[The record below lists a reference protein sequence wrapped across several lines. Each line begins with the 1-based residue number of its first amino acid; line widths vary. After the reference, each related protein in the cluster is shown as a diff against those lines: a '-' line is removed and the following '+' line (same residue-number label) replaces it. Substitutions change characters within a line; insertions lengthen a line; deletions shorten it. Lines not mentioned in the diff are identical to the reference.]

1 MEEKNGAFAE
11 KKRRGGKR
19 LMKPEK
25 APKAPGE
32 RRGRAEKEPRVP
44 RETSGKRPGKVIGVI
59 VLVLALAYLGLCA
72 WAKVDDKIAPNT
84 YFAGVNYGGM
94 TPAQARSELQ
104 SRLDRA
110 QGATVSFV
118 LPDGTKVT
126 DLALGTISVN
136 ADVEDIAGTIGAK
149 GYHGFLMGGV
159 YYAKTLFSGG
169 AEIEDLSYDGDFA
182 AAAQTVRAAIDCDP
196 VEFAINVTED
206 GQVSIRKPMDGR
218 RAVAADGE
226 DPVIAL
232 LRNAYFS
239 GGEPSEITLEPA
251 DGENGGVYEVVS
263 AEPVDLSAQREAVV
277 GQKVNA
283 SYDKVNGTVLPGRA
297 GVDFSLADLQSAY
310 DAAAPGETVSL
321 ANATVEAPDVTAEQ
335 LQKVLFRDVLSTYTT
350 KVGGAAGRRANVK
363 LTASRI
369 NGYIMNAGE
378 TMKYGP
384 LVTPFTAANGYS
396 AAPGYL
402 QGKTVDMVGGG
413 ACQASSTLYAAALYA
428 NLEIVQRT
436 NHGFASDYIGLGLDA
451 TVAEGGPEFEFRN
464 NTNYPIKVVAE
475 YYASGSKNYI
485 KITLLGTKVDDSYV
499 KIKTDVLETIPFEEE
514 IVETDELAPGER
526 KVEQTAYTGYKVKTY
541 RNVYSGDGTL
551 ISSTFEASSNY
562 KARNRIV
569 LVGKSTGS
577 TTPTDPGTTTPTDPG
592 TTTPTDPGTTTPTN
606 PGATTPTDPG
616 TTDPGTGDGGTSEPP
631 EQMEKPG
638 WLDTP

>member
-1 MEEKNGAFAE
+1 MEEMNGAFEE
-11 KKRRGGKR
+11 KKNRKGGKR
-19 LMKPEK
+19 LMQPEK

-44 RETSGKRPGKVIGVI
+44 RETSGKTGKIVGIVIA
-59 VLVLALAYLGLCA
+59 VLVVAYLGLCA

-136 ADVEDIAGTIGAK
+136 ADVEDIAGSIGAK

-283 SYDKVNGTVLPGRA
+283 SYDKVNGTVLPGHA
-297 GVDFSLADLQSAY
+297 GVEFTLSDLESAY
-310 DAAAPGETVSL
+310 NAAAAGETVEL
-321 ANATVEAPDVTAEQ
+321 PNATVETPDVTAEQ

-350 KVGGAAGRRANVK
+350 KVGGASGRRANVK

-369 NGYIMNAGE
+369 TGYILNSGE

-451 TVAEGGPEFEFRN
+451 TVAQGGPEFEFRN
-464 NTNYPIKVVAE
+464 NTMYPIKVVAE
-475 YYASGSKNYI
+475 YYASGGKNYL
-485 KITLLGTKVDDSYV
+485 KVSLLGTKVDDTYV
-499 KIKTDVLETIPFEEE
+499 KIKTEVLETIPFTEE

-562 KARNRIV
+562 KARDRIV
-569 LVGKSTGS
+569 LVGKSTA
-577 TTPTDPGTTTPTDPG
+577 TTPTDPGTTPVDPGTTTPTDPG
-592 TTTPTDPGTTTPTN
+592 DTGTVDPGSTTA
-606 PGATTPTDPG
+606 PGT
-616 TTDPGTGDGGTSEPP
+616 TTDPGTVTDPGTATEPP
-631 EQMEKPG
+631 VEQEKPE
-638 WLDTP
+638 WLDPHR